1 MFRRSGQSLRC
12 NVTMERRA
20 FLRAAGIQSAGAI
33 AAASTVCSAGLDSAS
48 VVAVPSR
55 AAQAADEGRARWR
68 HSVCRWCYSGVP
80 LDELIAQS
88 KTIGISSIELLDE
101 AEWLKVRAAGLECAV
116 ANGPTSI
123 TKGLNRTE
131 HHDEIVGRTERL
143 LPRVSAA
150 GIPQMIVFSGNRAGL
165 SDADG
170 LRHCAVGLKRLM
182 PLAEAAGV
190 TIIMELLNSKVD
202 HADYQCDHTA
212 WGAELVQRVANDRF
226 RLLYDI
232 YHMQIMEGDVIR
244 TIEQHHKAIAHYH
257 TGGVPG
263 RREIDGTQEL
273 HYPAI
278 MRAVMATGF
287 IGFVGQ
293 EFIPSRA
300 PFESLAKAV
309 QICSA

>member
-1 MFRRSGQSLRC
+1 MCFDSRRLACDAQMQRRTFIKAVGLR
-12 NVTMERRA
+12 
-20 FLRAAGIQSAGAI
+20 SAGAL
-33 AAASTVCSAGLDSAS
+33 AAASVVRSAQSETEMA
-48 VVAVPSR
+48 
-55 AAQAADEGRARWR
+55 RARWR

-80 LDELIAQS
+80 LDELIKQS
-88 KTIGISSIELLDE
+88 KAIGIASIELLDE
-101 AEWLKVRAAGLECAV
+101 PEWLQVRAAGLECAV
-116 ANGPTSI
+116 ANGPTTI
-123 TKGLNRTE
+123 PKGLNRTE
-131 HHDEIVGRTERL
+131 HHDQIIAGAERL
-143 LPRVSAA
+143 LPRVAAA

-170 LRHCAVGLKRLM
+170 LRHCTDGLKRLM

-202 HADYQCDHTA
+202 HKDYQCDHTA
-212 WGAELVQRVANDRF
+212 WGAELVQRVASDRF

-244 TIEQHHKAIAHYH
+244 TIEQHHKSIAHYH

-263 RREIDGTQEL
+263 RREIDGSQEL

-278 MRAVMATGF
+278 VRALTATGF
-287 IGFVGQ
+287 SGFLAQ

-300 PFESLAKAV
+300 PFESLAQAV
-309 QICSA
+309 QICTV